1 MKRHFISFVVLLL
14 FFCFFTIAFAGCTA
28 LCNHEYAEPFVLIKA
43 TCQTPGTYQ
52 YTCSLCGTNY
62 TEEYYLKEI
71 SASDIYSQAL
81 NYIGEII
88 TYDRNGEA
96 YKIGTG
102 IVYSSDGEI
111 LTNYH
116 VIDGALSAKITINSI
131 TYNIQSIVA
140 YNENIDLAIIKI
152 NSSNLPVAQF
162 CDLPV
167 LTGNLVYAMGS
178 SKGFTNTMSQGIV
191 THSDRIVDGLSY
203 IQHDAAISG
212 GNSGGALLNTYGEV
226 IGINTFT
233 YDDSQNLN
241 FAVPSSAVKELQY
254 IPPVSLYEF
263 YWSDASDPFEVLK
276 KWVLEDGY
284 SLSNGSFCIEDS
296 YQNYTRFLIYNPP
309 SESFKL
315 RFTAGE
321 GGLVMTFTLEI
332 LTGNKSYYYASSS
345 NNGRTLC
352 SADGYI
358 DCPSFTSQTQ
368 TYLKNYSGSS
378 DYRPTFRIFVQTAVG
393 ACLDWL
399 SEELLTNNIRTT
411 LSDIGFSSY
420 P

>member
-1 MKRHFISFVVLLL
+1 MKKHFVAFVNLLL
-14 FFCFFTIAFAGCTA
+14 VLASIAFPGCTSF
-28 LCNHEYAEPFVLIKA
+28 CNHEYEEPVTLTKA

-52 YTCSLCGTNY
+52 YICSLCGSIY
-62 TEEYYLKEI
+62 TEEYYLEEI
-71 SASDIYSQAL
+71 SASDIYTQAL
-81 NYIGEII
+81 KYIGEII
-88 TYDRNGEA
+88 TYDRNGDA

-140 YNENIDLAIIKI
+140 YDEKIDLAIVKI

-162 CDLPV
+162 CDSSV
-167 LTGNLVYAMGS
+167 LTGNIVYAMGS

-191 THSDRIVDGLSY
+191 THSDRVVDGLSY

-233 YDDSQNLN
+233 YVDSQNLN
-241 FAVPSSAVKELQY
+241 FAVPSSSINELQY
-254 IPPVSLYEF
+254 FSPVSLYEF
-263 YWSDASDPFEVLK
+263 YWSDASDPFGVLK
-276 KWVLEDGY
+276 KWILKDGVL
-284 SLSNGSFCIEDS
+284 SSNGTVFIKDS
-296 YQNYTRFLIYNPP
+296 YQKYSIFLIYNPVK
-309 SESFKL
+309 EAIKL
-315 RFTAGE
+315 NLSVID
-321 GGLVMTFTLEI
+321 GGLSMSFTLE
-332 LTGNKSYYYASSS
+332 LFSGDKSYYYADALY
-345 NNGRTLC
+345 NDRKLC
-352 SADGYI
+352 SADGHI
-358 DCPSFTSQTQ
+358 ACDTFTSSTQ

-378 DYRPTFRIFVQTAVG
+378 EYRPVLRSFVQTAAG
-393 ACLDWL
+393 GCLDWL
-399 SEELLTNNIRTT
+399 SSELAEENIRTT
-411 LSDIGFSSY
+411 LKDIGFSSY